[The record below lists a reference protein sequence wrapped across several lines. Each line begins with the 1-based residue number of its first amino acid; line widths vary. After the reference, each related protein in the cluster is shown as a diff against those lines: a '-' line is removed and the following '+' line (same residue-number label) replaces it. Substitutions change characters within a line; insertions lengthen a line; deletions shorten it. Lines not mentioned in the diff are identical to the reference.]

1 MNGDISVPV
10 KAWGFF
16 FPPQSSFHG
25 PVIWSLL
32 MFSYTLTNLGVPA
45 DILFKALLLLNL
57 VYLPI
62 TGRMLFFPYA

>member
-1 MNGDISVPV
+1 
-10 KAWGFF
+10 
-16 FPPQSSFHG
+16 
-25 PVIWSLL
+25 